1 MISEKT
7 TFGVI
12 HKNLLGEMHHVSFS
26 SEFSSIMK
34 KEEKIVMDLINNDYE
49 ILDKKIYYVGGGVH
63 KGVETLFVNLDTHE
77 YRTETYEY
85 VEHGVW
91 KLKYKIKKKN
101 NA

>member
-26 SEFSSIMK
+26 EDFSSIVE
-34 KEEKIVMDLINNDYE
+34 KEEDIAMDLINNDYE
-49 ILDKKIYYVGGGVH
+49 ILDKTIYYVGGSVH
-63 KGVETLFVNLDTHE
+63 TGADTYVNLNTHE
-77 YRTETYEY
+77 YHVEPYEW

-91 KLKYKIKKKN
+91 KLKYKIKKKQ
-101 NA
+101 